1 MPSLVDRRPLVS
13 ICMPI
18 YRSEAF
24 IRETIL
30 SALGQTVHDVE
41 IVISNDGAHK
51 TPALDEF
58 REHSRIRIF
67 EPHRRLGWVENSN
80 FVLDQARGWYF
91 MILPHD
97 DRLSPTYVEAC
108 LRMLEADPACFA
120 AVSDIAF
127 DGGVMTPSEVRGDL
141 VDRVGQVMRNLYN
154 GYSYRALM
162 RRRPGD
168 SDRLKLVPNP
178 PTDFCV
184 DTTWILQQAGF
195 GELRRVPEA
204 LYWKAFP
211 PTSTHR
217 AWSRI
222 PQPQLREAWACHC
235 RQMEAIALSFL
246 PDPDL
251 VSELVR
257 HRRDARRVSEAPF
270 YLKDAML
277 SAEAEGQAREAETPA
292 RADRHPKSR

>member
-1 MPSLVDRRPLVS
+1 MSFSVNRQPLVS
-13 ICMPI
+13 ICLPI

-24 IRETIL
+24 IRDTLL
-30 SALGQTVHDVE
+30 SALGQTVRDVE
-41 IVISNDGAHK
+41 IVISNDGAHP

-58 REHSRIRIF
+58 RGRSRIRIL
-67 EPHRRLGWVENSN
+67 EPRDRLGWVENSN
-80 FVLDQARGWYF
+80 FVLSQALGRYF

-97 DRLSPTYVEAC
+97 DLLSPTYLEAC
-108 LRMLEADPACFA
+108 LRILEDEPDCFS
-120 AVSDIAF
+120 AVSDIAL
-127 DGGVMTPSEVRGDL
+127 DGGVMTASEVRGGL
-141 VDRVGQVMRNLYN
+141 VDRVGHVMRNLYN
-154 GYSYRALM
+154 GFSYRALM
-162 RRRPGD
+162 RRRPCD
-168 SDRLKLVPNP
+168 WDRLKLLPNP

-204 LYWKAFP
+204 LYWKALP

-222 PQPQLREAWACHC
+222 PHPQLREAWACHC

-246 PDPDL
+246 PDPEL
-251 VSELVR
+251 VAELVR
-257 HRRDARRVSEAPF
+257 HRRDARRVAEAPY

-277 SAEAEGQAREAETPA
+277 AADVAGEA
-292 RADRHPKSR
+292 